1 MSNISLILGST
12 NTLILGKDKSLLCF
26 KEIEEVRKMLLKRL
40 IFKPKIIVCSHNKEE
55 IDNIQKI
62 LKPRKIYFYEK
73 SKAILLSR
81 DIDITKTSS
90 TIVVD
95 INSDINIGIVSLG
108 TVIINKTIP
117 IKKDKSED
125 IVKSINKEIKNLK
138 IEVLNDIREKG
149 IILSGDNKLL
159 YDIKEDL
166 RKVTGIPV
174 FVSNVPNNDAING
187 IKLILKD
194 LSLLKY

>member
-26 KEIEEVRKMLLKRL
+26 NEIEEVRKMLLKRL

-159 YDIKEDL
+159 YDIKEEL

-174 FVSNVPNNDAING
+174 FVSNVPNTDAING